1 MKIREQI
8 IKLKEQNKA
17 FKSKR
22 KSLKQWVSYFDQI
35 METPG
40 KDHRHMAKRFY
51 SYLDEI
57 DELTLKID
65 SNGKE
70 IQRLRLKKINNDKD
84 PILIY
89 LENKPISFDE
99 FLDL

>member
-57 DELTLKID
+57 DEKVVVASINWRALTVFNL
-65 SNGKE
+65 
-70 IQRLRLKKINNDKD
+70 
-84 PILIY
+84 Y
-89 LENKPISFDE
+89 
-99 FLDL
+99 